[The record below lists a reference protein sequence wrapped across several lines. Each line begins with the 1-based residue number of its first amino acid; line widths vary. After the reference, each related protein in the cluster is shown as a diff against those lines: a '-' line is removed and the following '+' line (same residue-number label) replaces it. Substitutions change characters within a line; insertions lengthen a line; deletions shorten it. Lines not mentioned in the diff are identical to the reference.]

1 MAINPYGA
9 VWLEDFGAPKVI
21 SGRARATI
29 SGGQL
34 VVASGA
40 TGVVSSGADSFAVTD
55 VGFSVTTVS
64 GLDFTGVALKT
75 VTSGQTLPVAVEGLF
90 ILQAIGTVTAGQKIA
105 AGGDDSVLV
114 TTTAG
119 HIAGRALTTA
129 SSGTFAVVHIQG

>member
-1 MAINPYGA
+1 MATNPYGA
-9 VWLEDFGAPKVI
+9 VWVEDFGAPRII
-21 SGRARATI
+21 SGKARAII

-40 TGVVSSGADSFAVTD
+40 TGVVSSGLDSFAMSD
-55 VGFSVTTVS
+55 IEFSVTTVS

-75 VTSGQTLPVAVEGLF
+75 VISGQTLPVAIDGLF

-105 AGGDDSVLV
+105 AGGDDSVIV

-119 HIAGRALTTA
+119 HIGGRALTTA
-129 SSGTFAVVHIQG
+129 ASGTFAVVHIKT